1 VVKCKFKNKES
12 ETLIQ
17 KFLVFANQ
25 GDALFEQVS
34 NQYGN
39 VFGGLN

>member
-1 VVKCKFKNKES
+1 MWSNAS
-12 ETLIQ
+12 SRIRRETLIQ